1 MILFQDIKNILTSAS
16 LPAYDSFFQ
25 TLSDVCECLENE
37 KTDYRAAGAGGHG
50 GSLLDFHNDDLP
62 LIVIPDFHARPY
74 FLLNI
79 LEYQIFEDATV
90 FEAVATGRLRLLSVG
105 DIMHTERGTR
115 ERWTAAHVE
124 FLKDIFTGPA
134 ISAEMQE
141 GLSLVCALL
150 ELKKAFPAY
159 VHILKGNHENVLNE
173 TGGGDFSFM
182 KFVDEGEMCRCFI
195 QEYYGDDILYL
206 MNCVE
211 KSLPLFYFGKRCSV
225 SHAEPARAF
234 TRQELVDAKNYDDV
248 VRGLIWTGNG
258 EAEERSARDT
268 VQNLFDNSEGCI
280 PKGYLYLGGHRPVQG
295 NYKVLQDG
303 FYIQIHNPG
312 KQNIVFVHPD
322 RSINLESD
330 IIGVAE
336 G

>member
-1 MILFQDIKNILTSAS
+1 MDSIYQKIKNTLTSGS
-16 LPAYDSFFQ
+16 LPSYDTFFQ
-25 TLSDVCECLENE
+25 ILNEASECLENE
-37 KTDYRAAGAGGHG
+37 KTEYRMAGAGGHG
-50 GSLLDFHNDDLP
+50 GALLDFHNDDLP

-79 LEYQIFEDATV
+79 LDYQIFDDATV
-90 FEAVATGRLRLLSVG
+90 FEAVAAGRLRLLSVG

-115 ERWTAAHVE
+115 ERWAAAHVE

-134 ISAEMQE
+134 ISSEMQD
-141 GLSLVCALL
+141 GLSLLCALL

-159 VHILKGNHENVLNE
+159 VHILKGNHENILNE

-182 KFVDEGEMCRCFI
+182 KFVDEGEMCRCFV

-234 TRQELVDAKNYDDV
+234 TRQELVDAKIYDDV

-258 EAEERSARDT
+258 EAEERSARET

-312 KQNIVFVHPD
+312 KQNIVFVHPE
-322 RSINLESD
+322 RSIDLETD
-330 IIGVAE
+330 IIGVAK
-336 G
+336 